1 MNPLFSLFLPPQSL
15 LLTLL
20 NAVTGT
26 GAGVSNTL
34 KALFGKMTWEI
45 VVTGDPTVVQVDLE
59 GSINNST
66 WYALD
71 SSTTLTSEMR
81 HVVNKPVNYVRANLI
96 TLTAGTAPTVTV
108 RFLGGGN

>member
-20 NAVTGT
+20 NAVLVT
-26 GAGVSNTL
+26 GAGASNNL
-34 KALFGKMTWEI
+34 KFLCSQMSWEI
-45 VVTGDPTVVQVDLE
+45 VIIGAPTAVQVDLE

-66 WYALD
+66 WYSLD

-81 HVVNKPVNYVRANLI
+81 HVVNKPVNFIRGNLI